1 MTNRSQS
8 LTPFSTPADEFLRRL
23 AHQRFPGGISVQW
36 DSDGNAAVEETK
48 RLLDEGHT
56 VLYDACIA
64 HDGMLAV
71 LDVLVERRGRWSGF
85 LLRPSTKPKEKHFM
99 DAALMAQL
107 WEGAGYSLDETV
119 LLLLNSQYVRRGE
132 LNPEALFCEV
142 KIRRVRFTT
151 QDLRGRMQMLK
162 RMAAKDRER
171 AARTGSGAPP
181 KQPQFQKD
189 ATPPGM
195 LGPVEIQV
203 DGPLLQKFVHDIG
216 YPRYFMDFESY
227 QVAIP
232 EWDGHWPFRQLPFQF
247 SMHRQE
253 APGAALEHISFIA
266 EGDVEPTLAFG
277 QALLETTG
285 QEGPV
290 LVYNRDSEQ
299 LILDQLETDHPQ
311 WQDALEAL
319 RRRLVDI
326 QLPFSAGWVRIP
338 ANGNKLSLKYVLPAL
353 VPDMNYTELN
363 IGDGEE
369 AHLAYNRLR
378 HSKDPEQVAQIRE
391 DLAAYCA
398 VDTLAM
404 VRILERLEELA
415 RGNAGSE

>member
-1 MTNRSQS
+1 MTNRTPQP
-8 LTPFSTPADEFLRRL
+8 LTPLGTPADEFLRRL
-23 AHQRFPGGISVQW
+23 AHQRFPGGVQV
-36 DSDGNAAVEETK
+36 DASDDRAAIAQTA
-48 RLLDEGHT
+48 RLIDEGNT
-56 VLYDACIA
+56 VLYDACVA

-71 LDVLVERRGRWSGF
+71 LDVLVEKRGRWTGY

-99 DAALMAQL
+99 DAVLMAQL
-107 WEGAGYSLDETV
+107 WDGAGYPLDETA

-132 LNPEALFCEV
+132 LDPQELFCEER
-142 KIRRVRFTT
+142 IRRVRFTQ
-151 QDLRGRMQMLK
+151 QDIRGRMQMLK

-171 AARTGSGAPP
+171 AARAGSGDAPRA
-181 KQPQFQKD
+181 PQWGKD
-189 ATPPGM
+189 VTPPGM

-203 DGPLLQKFVHDIG
+203 EGDALDRYVSAIG

-247 SMHRQE
+247 SMHVQRS
-253 APGAALEHISFIA
+253 AGASLEHISFIA

-277 QALLETTG
+277 KALLETTG
-285 QEGPV
+285 HEGPV

-299 LILDQLETDHPQ
+299 LILDQLEKDHPQ

-319 RRRLVDI
+319 RQRLVDI
-326 QLPFSAGWVRIP
+326 QAPFSAGWVRIP

-353 VPDMNYTELN
+353 VPDMNYTELA
-363 IGDGEE
+363 IADGEE

-378 HSKDPEQVAQIRE
+378 HSKDEDEVARIRE

-404 VRILERLEELA
+404 VRILERLEQLSRDSA
-415 RGNAGSE
+415 VR